1 MENNKLTQDLLKQ
14 LKRIADALEK
24 NNVLTEAQNKKAERF
39 NKIQEKKATLELKD
53 IQEKRKVGQVVEILS
68 SELDKS

>member
-24 NNVLTEAQNKKAERF
+24 TNLIEER
-39 NKIQEKKATLELKD
+39 K
-53 IQEKRKVGQVVEILS
+53 EKRAVKIEK
-68 SELDKS
+68 LDEKIKTFNLKLIKERANRIIKEAKE